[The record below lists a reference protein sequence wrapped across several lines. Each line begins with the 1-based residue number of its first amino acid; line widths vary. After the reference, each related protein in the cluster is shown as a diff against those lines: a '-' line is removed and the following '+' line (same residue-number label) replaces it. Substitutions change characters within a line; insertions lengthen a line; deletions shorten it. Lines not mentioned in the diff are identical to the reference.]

1 MPPVFIS
8 TEFFGAGRRMQPFP
22 LPYEPTNLT
31 PCFTLRARREDHS
44 VEVTNARFTEHWQTD
59 APVPV
64 RARHMDMNPTASR
77 LYRED
82 LRTTQPYVTQGGPH
96 SGQQQQQDSISAQ
109 IAQVLREIQ
118 ATPPSSPAFKQK
130 QELYASLLETQRLSS
145 VDAMAQNPYFA
156 NYDVAGD
163 SRNVVREL
171 RGAVSED
178 IADRG
183 IRESKK
189 LLERNF
195 DNRWMPQ
202 GDAQEKG
209 LNSLEAYDLMRPKFT
224 DMSKRYN

>member
-1 MPPVFIS
+1 
-8 TEFFGAGRRMQPFP
+8 
-22 LPYEPTNLT
+22 
-31 PCFTLRARREDHS
+31 
-44 VEVTNARFTEHWQTD
+44 
-59 APVPV
+59 
-64 RARHMDMNPTASR
+64 
-77 LYRED
+77 
-82 LRTTQPYVTQGGPH
+82 
-96 SGQQQQQDSISAQ
+96 
-109 IAQVLREIQ
+109 
-118 ATPPSSPAFKQK
+118 
-130 QELYASLLETQRLSS
+130 
-145 VDAMAQNPYFA
+145 MAQNPYFA
-156 NYDVAGD
+156 KYDVAGD